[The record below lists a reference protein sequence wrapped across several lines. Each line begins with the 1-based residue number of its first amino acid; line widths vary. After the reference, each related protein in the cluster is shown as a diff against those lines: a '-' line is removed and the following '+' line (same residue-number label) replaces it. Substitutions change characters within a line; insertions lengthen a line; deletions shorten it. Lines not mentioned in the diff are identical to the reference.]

1 MDRKEELPDEAG
13 KSHAATKWQAFC
25 KRCTCMKD
33 GDWAWVSATTVP
45 SLWSGS
51 WAQEAFGVREEEGPR
66 QSSADSP
73 AVKAKGS
80 LLMPSQLRMNRLPG
94 GAAGGTCVFPAHDQA
109 KSGLIAPLCL
119 TAGRPWAFQM
129 IRKNTHVHTAENN
142 SHHRGKDFKRRTT
155 TQKGAQEG
163 TEFVQR
169 QTPASEHLWLERGAQ
184 ARTLERGLRGRDTQT
199 LEHAGFSSWG
209 IQPELLWHMESS
221 QTRDRNHF
229 PLTTGPPGKSSAFFQ
244 QSTLAGLTMIHT
256 AWIPVLPRALLG
268 W

>member
-1 MDRKEELPDEAG
+1 MDRKEELPDEA
-13 KSHAATKWQAFC
+13 
-25 KRCTCMKD
+25 
-33 GDWAWVSATTVP
+33 
-45 SLWSGS
+45 GS

-184 ARTLERGLRGRDTQT
+184 CF
-199 LEHAGFSSWG
+199 FSAV
-209 IQPELLWHMESS
+209 H
-221 QTRDRNHF
+221 
-229 PLTTGPPGKSSAFFQ
+229 PGWLDDDSHCLDSSSAP
-244 QSTLAGLTMIHT
+244 SASWLVILDNLADTHLSLLTHCCCSLDRLCQTGTPWTT
-256 AWIPVLPRALLG
+256 ARRASLSFTISPSLLRLMSIELVMPSNHRLLCRPLLLLP
-268 W
+268 